1 MPVTSAASMSARSW
15 PMGLLSEK
23 ILTPLLG
30 ETCADAILTLD
41 TTRLDCFKL
50 LLSKGL
56 SIGIVGGS
64 AILKVPQIINIVASG
79 SAEGLSF
86 ASVFIETLAIAI
98 TVAYNYRLSNP
109 FSTYGEGVFV
119 NMQNII
125 ILFLILGYRG
135 EYSAMVVR
143 GVVCGVLSA
152 CLFSDRLVPLRLLT
166 TLQWSTIFL
175 VIPSKV
181 PQIWQNYK
189 AGSTGQLSI
198 VTVFLQFA
206 GTIARV
212 FTTLQEGLDSAI
224 LFSFISAALL
234 NAILLLQF
242 AFYYRSTYKKLPK
255 NATIGSKQKQHIYAS
270 TVKLD

>member
-109 FSTYGEGVFV
+109 FSTYGE
-119 NMQNII
+119 
-125 ILFLILGYRG
+125 GYRG